1 LGNSLFYLDPLKIFS
16 YTPVLLAL
24 SDYGVRHK
32 RKIIGQNG
40 LCPVRLAPVF
50 NLQKKI
56 FIGRSFMGRVAII
69 GVGQSAFVRG
79 YPGSIRE
86 LAFEGFKECMADAQV
101 SVKEIDASVI
111 CSAPE
116 YDKQRSPAGV
126 FAEYLGLT
134 PQPTFYVETLCSS
147 SSTGV
152 KLAYSLIKSGL
163 HDVVVVLGFQKMSE
177 ISSAESQERMG
188 RGADIQWES
197 PFGTMMPAYYAMYAR
212 AHMKKYGTTPEDL
225 ALIRVKAST
234 YGQINEKAV
243 YRKPVA
249 LDMFSDPQ
257 SPMSG
262 PVASP
267 LRVGDCCANA
277 DGSSCIILASEEK
290 AKALSKK
297 PVWIL
302 GVGAA
307 SSPVN
312 MAGRALFTGLAVGE
326 EAGKQAYKMA
336 GVSPKDVDVAEVHD
350 CFTIA
355 EMMAYENLG
364 FAKPGEGK
372 DLIKSKETYKEGIIP
387 VNVDGGLLSKGH
399 PIGATGGSQI
409 RTIVLQLRGQAGDMQ
424 VKNPEIGLVHNIGG
438 VGLYGNVTILGRS

>member
-1 LGNSLFYLDPLKIFS
+1 
-16 YTPVLLAL
+16 
-24 SDYGVRHK
+24 
-32 RKIIGQNG
+32 
-40 LCPVRLAPVF
+40 
-50 NLQKKI
+50 
-56 FIGRSFMGRVAII
+56 MGKVGII
-69 GVGQSAFVRG
+69 GVGQSSFVRG

-86 LAFEGFKECMADAQV
+86 LAFEGFREAMTDAQV
-101 SVKEIDASVI
+101 SVKDIDASVI
-111 CSAPE
+111 CSSPE

-126 FAEYLGLT
+126 MAEYLGLT

-152 KLAYSLIKSGL
+152 KLAYSMVKSGL
-163 HDVVVVLGFQKMSE
+163 HDVVMVLGFQKMSE
-177 ISSAESQERMG
+177 ITSAESQERMG

-212 AHMKKYGTTPEDL
+212 AHMAKYGTTSEDL
-225 ALIRVKAST
+225 ARIRVKAAT

-243 YRKPVA
+243 YRKAVTM
-249 LDMFSDPQ
+249 DMFSDPE
-257 SPMSG
+257 SAMSS

-277 DGSSCIILASEEK
+277 DGSSCVIVANEEK
-290 AKALSKK
+290 AKAFSKK
-297 PVWIL
+297 PIWIL

-307 SSPVN
+307 STAVN
-312 MAGRALFTGLAVGE
+312 MAGRDLFTGLTVGE
-326 EAGKQAYKMA
+326 EAGRQAYAMA
-336 GVSPKDVDVAEVHD
+336 GVTPKEINVAEVHD

-372 DLIKSKETYKEGIIP
+372 DLIGAKETYKEGSIP

-409 RTIVLQLRGQAGDMQ
+409 RTIVLQLRGEAGDMQ
-424 VKNPEIGLVHNIGG
+424 VKDPEIGLVHNIGG
-438 VGLYGNVTILGRS
+438 VGLYGNVTIFGRD

>member
-1 LGNSLFYLDPLKIFS
+1 MKQRTLNH
-16 YTPVLLAL
+16 AL
-24 SDYGVRHK
+24 YAF
-32 RKIIGQNG
+32 
-40 LCPVRLAPVF
+40 CPEPIS
-50 NLQKKI
+50 NI

-101 SVKEIDASVI
+101 SVKDIDASII

-134 PQPTFYVETLCSS
+134 PQPTVYVETLCSS

-163 HDVVVVLGFQKMSE
+163 HDVVMVLGFQKMSE

-212 AHMKKYGTTPEDL
+212 AHMQKYGTTPEDL

-243 YRKPVA
+243 YRKPVT

-277 DGSSCIILASEEK
+277 DGSSCLILADEEK

-302 GVGAA
+302 GLGAA

-312 MAGRALFTGLAVGE
+312 MAGRELFTGLAVGE
-326 EAGKQAYKMA
+326 ESGKQAYKMA
-336 GVSPKDVDVAEVHD
+336 GMGPKDIDVAEVHD

-372 DLIKSKETYKEGIIP
+372 ELIKSKETYREGSTP

-409 RTIVLQLRGQAGDMQ
+409 RTIVLQLRGEAGEMQ
-424 VKNPEIGLVHNIGG
+424 VKDPAVGLVHNIGG

>member
-1 LGNSLFYLDPLKIFS
+1 MGK
-16 YTPVLLAL
+16 V
-24 SDYGVRHK
+24 GV
-32 RKIIGQNG
+32 
-40 LCPVRLAPVF
+40 
-50 NLQKKI
+50 
-56 FIGRSFMGRVAII
+56 I
-69 GVGQSAFVRG
+69 GVGQTPFVRG

-86 LAFEGFKECMADAQV
+86 LAFEGFRDAMQDAQI
-101 SVKEIDASVI
+101 STKDIDASII

-126 FAEYLGLT
+126 FAEYLGLV
-134 PQPTFYVETLCSS
+134 PQPTCYLESLCSS
-147 SSTGV
+147 SSMGLRV
-152 KLAYSLIKSGL
+152 AYSLVKSGL
-163 HDVVVVLGFQKMSE
+163 HDVVAVIGFQKMSE

-212 AHMKKYGTTPEDL
+212 GHMEKYGTTPEDL
-225 ALIRVKAST
+225 ALIRVKAAT

-243 YRKPVA
+243 YRKPVTFE
-249 LDMFSDPQ
+249 MFSDPE
-257 SPMSG
+257 SPMSN

-277 DGSSCIILASEEK
+277 DGSSCVIVANEEK
-290 AKALSKK
+290 AKAFSKK

-302 GVGAA
+302 GLGAA
-307 SSPVN
+307 STTVN
-312 MAGRALFTGLAVGE
+312 LAGRDLFSGLTVAQQAGE
-326 EAGKQAYKMA
+326 EAYKMA
-336 GVSPKDVDVAEVHD
+336 GVTAKDIDVAEVHD

-372 DLIKSKETYKEGIIP
+372 ELIKAKETYKEGSIP

-409 RTIVLQLRGQAGDMQ
+409 RTIVLQLRGEADDMQ
-424 VKNPEIGLVHNIGG
+424 VKDPEIGLVHNIGG
-438 VGLYGNVTILGRS
+438 VGLYGNVSIFGR

>member
-1 LGNSLFYLDPLKIFS
+1 
-16 YTPVLLAL
+16 
-24 SDYGVRHK
+24 
-32 RKIIGQNG
+32 
-40 LCPVRLAPVF
+40 
-50 NLQKKI
+50 
-56 FIGRSFMGRVAII
+56 MGKVGII

-86 LAFEGFKECMADAQV
+86 LAFEGFKEAMQDAKI
-101 SVKEIDASVI
+101 SVKDIDASII

-147 SSTGV
+147 STTGL
-152 KLAYSLIKSGL
+152 KLAYSLVKSGL
-163 HDVVVVLGFQKMSE
+163 HDMVLVLGFQKMSE

-212 AHMKKYGTTPEDL
+212 AHMAKYGTTPEDL

-243 YRKPVA
+243 YRKAVA
-249 LDMFSDPQ
+249 LEMFTDPENA
-257 SPMSG
+257 MSG

-277 DGSSCIILASEEK
+277 DGSSCLIVAGEEK
-290 AKALSKK
+290 AKALSKN

-302 GVGAA
+302 GIGAA
-307 SSPVN
+307 SAPVN
-312 MAGRALFTGLAVGE
+312 MSGRDLLTGLTVGE
-326 EAGKQAYKMA
+326 LAGQQAYRMA
-336 GVSPKDVDVAEVHD
+336 GLTPKDIDVAEVHD

-364 FAKPGEGK
+364 FAKPGQGRE
-372 DLIKSKETYKEGIIP
+372 LIRNKETYKEGSIP

-399 PIGATGGSQI
+399 PIGATGGSQV
-409 RTIVLQLRGQAGDMQ
+409 RTIVLQLRGEAGAIQ
-424 VKNPEIGLVHNIGG
+424 VKDPEIGLVHNIGG
-438 VGLYGNVTILGRS
+438 VGLYGNVVILGRS

>member
-1 LGNSLFYLDPLKIFS
+1 
-16 YTPVLLAL
+16 
-24 SDYGVRHK
+24 
-32 RKIIGQNG
+32 
-40 LCPVRLAPVF
+40 
-50 NLQKKI
+50 
-56 FIGRSFMGRVAII
+56 MGKVAII
-69 GVGQSAFVRG
+69 GVGQSSFVRS

-86 LAFEGFKECMADAQV
+86 LVFEGFKEAMQDAQL
-101 SVKEIDASVI
+101 STKDIDASVI

-126 FAEYLGLT
+126 FAEYLGLN

-147 SSTGV
+147 SSTGL
-152 KLAYSLIKSGL
+152 KLAYSLVKSGL
-163 HDVVVVLGFQKMSE
+163 HDTVAVIGFQKMSE
-177 ISSAESQERMG
+177 ISSSESQERMG

-197 PFGTMMPAYYAMYAR
+197 PFGTMMPAYYAMYAK
-212 AHMKKYGTTPEDL
+212 AHMEKYGTTLDDL
-225 ALIRVKAST
+225 ALIRVKAAT
-234 YGQINEKAV
+234 YGQLNEKAV
-243 YRKPVA
+243 YRKPVEFE
-249 LDMFSDPQ
+249 MFSDPENR
-257 SPMSG
+257 MAG

-277 DGSSCIILASEEK
+277 DGSSCVIVASEEK
-290 AKALSKK
+290 AKSLSKK

-307 SSPVN
+307 STSVN
-312 MAGRALFTGLAVGE
+312 LAGRDLFTGLTVAE
-326 EAGKQAYKMA
+326 QAAQQAYAMA
-336 GVSPKDVDVAEVHD
+336 GVGPQDIDVAEVHD

-372 DLIKSKETYKEGIIP
+372 ELIRNKETYQEGRIP

-409 RTIVLQLRGQAGDMQ
+409 RTIVLQLRNEAGDIQ
-424 VKNPEIGLVHNIGG
+424 VKGPEIGLVHNIGG
-438 VGLYGNVTILGRS
+438 VGLYGNVTILGRE

>member
-1 LGNSLFYLDPLKIFS
+1 MGKI
-16 YTPVLLAL
+16 
-24 SDYGVRHK
+24 G
-32 RKIIGQNG
+32 
-40 LCPVRLAPVF
+40 
-50 NLQKKI
+50 
-56 FIGRSFMGRVAII
+56 II
-69 GVGQSAFVRG
+69 GVGQTPFVRG

-86 LAFEGFKECMADAQV
+86 LAFDGFKDAMGDAQI
-101 SVKEIDASVI
+101 SAKDIDASII

-134 PQPTFYVETLCSS
+134 PQPTFYLESLCSS
-147 SSTGV
+147 SSMGV
-152 KLAYSLIKSGL
+152 RTAYALVKSGL
-163 HDVVVVLGFQKMSE
+163 HDVVVVIGFQKMSE

-212 AHMKKYGTTPEDL
+212 GHMEKYGTTPDDL
-225 ALIRVKAST
+225 ALIRVKAAT

-243 YRKPVA
+243 YRKPVNFE
-249 LDMFSDPQ
+249 MFSDPDNA
-257 SPMSG
+257 MSG

-277 DGSSCIILASEEK
+277 DGSSCVIVASEEK
-290 AKALSKK
+290 AKSFSKK

-302 GVGAA
+302 GLGSA
-307 SSPVN
+307 STAVN
-312 MAGRALFTGLAVGE
+312 MAGRSLFSGLTVAQQAGE
-326 EAGKQAYKMA
+326 QAYKMA
-336 GVSPKDVDVAEVHD
+336 GISSKDVDVAEVHD

-355 EMMAYENLG
+355 ELMAYENLG

-372 DLIKSKETYKEGIIP
+372 ELIKGKETYKEGSIP

-409 RTIVLQLRGQAGDMQ
+409 RTIVLQLRGEAGDMQ
-424 VKNPEIGLVHNIGG
+424 VKDPEIGLVHNIGG
-438 VGLYGNVTILGRS
+438 VGLYGNVTVLGR

>member
-1 LGNSLFYLDPLKIFS
+1 
-16 YTPVLLAL
+16 
-24 SDYGVRHK
+24 
-32 RKIIGQNG
+32 
-40 LCPVRLAPVF
+40 
-50 NLQKKI
+50 
-56 FIGRSFMGRVAII
+56 MGRVAII

-243 YRKPVA
+243 YRKPVT

-277 DGSSCIILASEEK
+277 DGSSCIILAGEEK

-372 DLIKSKETYKEGIIP
+372 DLIKSKETYKEGSIP

-409 RTIVLQLRGQAGDMQ
+409 RTIVLQLRGEAGDMQ
-424 VKNPEIGLVHNIGG
+424 VKDPEIGLVHNIGG

>member
-1 LGNSLFYLDPLKIFS
+1 
-16 YTPVLLAL
+16 
-24 SDYGVRHK
+24 
-32 RKIIGQNG
+32 
-40 LCPVRLAPVF
+40 
-50 NLQKKI
+50 
-56 FIGRSFMGRVAII
+56 MGKVGII

-86 LAFEGFKECMADAQV
+86 LAFEGFKDAMRDAGA
-101 SVKEIDASVI
+101 KTEDIGASVI

-126 FAEYLGLT
+126 FAEYMGLT

-147 SSTGV
+147 SSTGL
-152 KLAYSLIKSGL
+152 KPAYSLIESGL
-163 HDVVVVLGFQKMSE
+163 HDSVAVIGFQKMSE

-212 AHMKKYGTTPEDL
+212 NHMATYGTTPEDL
-225 ALIRVKAST
+225 ALIRLKSST
-234 YGQINEKAV
+234 YGQINDKAV
-243 YRKPVA
+243 YRKAVTA
-249 LDMFSDPQ
+249 EMFTDPE

-277 DGSSCIILASEEK
+277 DGSSCIIVAGEEK
-290 AKALSKK
+290 ARAMSDK

-302 GVGAA
+302 GLGAA
-307 SSPVN
+307 STSVN
-312 MAGRALFTGLAVGE
+312 LAGRDVFNGLTVGI
-326 EAGKQAYKMA
+326 EAGRQAYEMA
-336 GVSPKDVDVAEVHD
+336 GVTPKEIDVAEVHD

-364 FAKPGEGK
+364 FAKPGEGR
-372 DLIKSKETYKEGIIP
+372 DLIRGKETYKEGSIP

-409 RTIVLQLRGQAGDMQ
+409 RTIVLQLRGEAGDMQ

-438 VGLYGNVTILGRS
+438 VGLYGNVTILGR